1 MLARI
6 SNHIAHELGIGPATY
21 LESLPN
27 LASVRNGYSF
37 KATVDNP
44 EKLAAHGLKDVK
56 KGDDLNVVYLDKN
69 WKLRPTSDR
78 KAVTIQVDLDQFIRP
93 ISRTVE

>member
-1 MLARI
+1 VLAQI

-69 WKLRPTSDR
+69 WKLRPTSNR
-78 KAVTIQVDLDQFIRP
+78 KAVTIQVDLDRFIRP
-93 ISRTVE
+93 ISQTID